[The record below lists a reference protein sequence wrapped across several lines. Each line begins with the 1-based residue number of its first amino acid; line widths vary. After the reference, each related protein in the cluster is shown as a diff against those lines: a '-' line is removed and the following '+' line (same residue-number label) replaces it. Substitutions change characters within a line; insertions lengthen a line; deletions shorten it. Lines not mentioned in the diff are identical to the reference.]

1 MELTDKHLEAIK
13 LAAKSV
19 DYGSVTIQI
28 AANSDRLE
36 LNVQNRIRL
45 EKEPTTQK
53 NPLPKKGNGNF
64 QD

>member
-1 MELTDKHLEAIK
+1 MELTEKHMEAIK
-13 LAAKSV
+13 VAARSV

-36 LNVQNRIRL
+36 LNIQNRIRL
-45 EKEPTTQK
+45 EKEPTQHK
-53 NPLPKKGNGNF
+53 DPAPKKGAGSF